1 MGESHELLCCKRL
14 KTNWVMGGFHW
25 LSSFWPSYAFTLHCV
40 KIHFFPFQPNRIGSW
55 SPTFAS
61 VWKRTGTWVDSID
74 YRYFDHRV
82 PLLFIVRTQ
91 SPTPSNGKQSL
102 SSFFFSDNFLS
113 QSFFQSLGGISLA
126 AVNLQTK
133 YFE

>member
-1 MGESHELLCCKRL
+1 M
-14 KTNWVMGGFHW
+14 
-25 LSSFWPSYAFTLHCV
+25 
-40 KIHFFPFQPNRIGSW
+40 
-55 SPTFAS
+55 
-61 VWKRTGTWVDSID
+61 DSID

-82 PLLFIVRTQ
+82 PLLLIVRTQ

-113 QSFFQSLGGISLA
+113 QPFFQNLGGMFLA
-126 AVNLQTK
+126 AVNLGKK